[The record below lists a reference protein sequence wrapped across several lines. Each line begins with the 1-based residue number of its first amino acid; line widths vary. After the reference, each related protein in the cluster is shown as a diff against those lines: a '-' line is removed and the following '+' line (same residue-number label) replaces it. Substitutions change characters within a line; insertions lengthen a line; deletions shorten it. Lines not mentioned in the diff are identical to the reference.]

1 MMNSSL
7 LPSNNNS
14 NSCMERYVNRY
25 VVHQQPPPPSHHQP
39 VHSQRLQ
46 SGTAPVVASAVAAG
60 YYQQPAN
67 IHHQH
72 HPHHHHQQH
81 QHQQQQ
87 HQNQF
92 ITLSAH
98 NHSVQHPNPSVPATP
113 ATHPTGGAAGGH
125 GVSSNYMA
133 GCYSGAGTGGA
144 SGWTGVPLIS
154 TASSNRRQRKH
165 FTGSGGTVNNGNHY
179 PYQQHLAQQQQHY
192 NLPKGT
198 TAGVEFDENANLT
211 RLALH
216 AQGAPLILSTNRY
229 HHSHHRNHKS
239 SSSASQQTAGCGVG
253 SAKAFTS
260 GGSQSQPESSTNCLT
275 RSSTQPLHPGL
286 GSNGGQRRPLDAHL
300 VPVGAAGQSSGGVIK
315 SYESVVSLESIPSSG
330 NTSSPPTVMS
340 GSAMASSVS
349 SASSSSFSTSSTTS
363 SSSTEMCLPR
373 IIKPR
378 KRRKKDRKPSA
389 QPSSGSNGGAG
400 SAGNGTEGSMCVVA
414 DDAASGCAVGGLP
427 CMESL
432 NVIGGTSVQAMNNIL
447 LQHQQSQLH
456 YGSTSMEP
464 LGGVPNVRDILN
476 ELCYIAS
483 HNPSVLFPEQL
494 TAELAKILAGSN
506 AAAARYQSQPQQQ
519 LLPRQQ
525 CTQLHRLLLQ
535 LQQNHLQHQ
544 QQQQL
549 QHQRIL
555 QAQQQQLPSQ
565 HDQHQQ
571 LLYQQHHQQQYLTH
585 AHFLHNQQQQTR
597 EHQVPL
603 LSTAYS
609 PGSESGDSSPASFHP
624 PAALPGI
631 FFASNDVNAAVPE
644 SVQEHDSNTLP
655 SCSPSLPLS
664 EPISP
669 SASSNCSCRLCD
681 PFGRIWAFPMLR
693 QASCSSADGFEPE
706 ERKKNVGVIGSNRNS
721 GAAVRGKW
729 CTSTESAPIAT
740 ITIGDSADEC
750 LSRKGSFSDSGSDS
764 GCDLLLNRLPG
775 LCSTEEE
782 EDEDEENDDQGGSAS
797 EVEKGDSFLVTVK
810 SKDPFARHYGNL
822 PWLSSIV
829 GQPVGSSTASPCL
842 RKTNDDELLLMSE
855 LTKQLH
861 ETLDL
866 DGETCKNQESFR
878 MQKDSGNCSAPRS
891 GSCSSS
897 SSSSSSSTSD
907 KSSGMGSLLGGDSP
921 STISPNA
928 FGCFDALSH
937 SNVFGEHGSIRNRL
951 LVGGDRLFDPRDE
964 CLVISDNNACTSEML
979 HMVSLK
985 MHTESF
991 KSEDKE
997 VGLVDGGNGGAS
1009 DPEENGSVLQES
1021 DFVQCEKRN
1030 PLSLRPISVVSS
1042 LFSANQQSGA
1052 ATTSKSWSSAGEADG
1067 GNFLYGREQQQQEH
1081 TASSFLLP
1089 SESQDH
1095 AQRYRQS
1102 SNGSIG
1108 DMLNCFDT
1116 VWSGGDHKQIR
1127 S

>member
-1 MMNSSL
+1 MNSSL

-39 VHSQRLQ
+39 VHSQ
-46 SGTAPVVASAVAAG
+46 P
-60 YYQQPAN
+60 
-67 IHHQH
+67 
-72 HPHHHHQQH
+72 
-81 QHQQQQ
+81 
-87 HQNQF
+87 
-92 ITLSAH
+92 
-98 NHSVQHPNPSVPATP
+98 TP

-165 FTGSGGTVNNGNHY
+165 FTGNGGTVNNGNHY
-179 PYQQHLAQQQQHY
+179 PYQQHLAQQHQQQHY

-198 TAGVEFDENANLT
+198 SAGVEFDENANLT

-275 RSSTQPLHPGL
+275 RSSTQLLHPGL
-286 GSNGGQRRPLDAHL
+286 GSNGGQRRPLDAHP

-378 KRRKKDRKPSA
+378 KRRKKDRKPST

-400 SAGNGTEGSMCVVA
+400 SAGNGTEGGMCVAA
-414 DDAASGCAVGGLP
+414 DDADSGCAIGGLP

-483 HNPSVLFPEQL
+483 HNPSVLFPE
-494 TAELAKILAGSN
+494 
-506 AAAARYQSQPQQQ
+506 
-519 LLPRQQ
+519 
-525 CTQLHRLLLQ
+525 H
-535 LQQNHLQHQ
+535 
-544 QQQQL
+544 
-549 QHQRIL
+549 
-555 QAQQQQLPSQ
+555 
-565 HDQHQQ
+565 
-571 LLYQQHHQQQYLTH
+571 
-585 AHFLHNQQQQTR
+585 
-597 EHQVPL
+597 
-603 LSTAYS
+603 

-644 SVQEHDSNTLP
+644 SVQEQDSNTLP
-655 SCSPSLPLS
+655 SCSTSLPLS

-729 CTSTESAPIAT
+729 CTSTESAPFAT
-740 ITIGDSADEC
+740 VTIGDSADEC

-797 EVEKGDSFLVTVK
+797 EVEKGDSFLVTVQ
-810 SKDPFARHYGNL
+810 SKDPFAGHYGNL

-866 DGETCKNQESFR
+866 DGETCKNQESFS

-891 GSCSSS
+891 GSCSSSS

-921 STISPNA
+921 STVSPNA
-928 FGCFDALSH
+928 FGSFDALSH

-951 LVGGDRLFDPRDE
+951 LVGGDRPFDPRDE
-964 CLVISDNNACTSEML
+964 CLVISENNACTSEML

-985 MHTESF
+985 MHTES
-991 KSEDKE
+991 EDKE
-997 VGLVDGGNGGAS
+997 AGLVGRGNGGAS

-1052 ATTSKSWSSAGEADG
+1052 ATTSKSWSSAGEAGG
-1067 GNFLYGREQQQQEH
+1067 GNFLFGREQQQQEH
-1081 TASSFLLP
+1081 TASFLLP

-1102 SNGSIG
+1102 SNGSVG

-1116 VWSGGDHKQIR
+1116 
-1127 S
+1127 

>member
-1 MMNSSL
+1 MNSSL

-25 VVHQQPPPPSHHQP
+25 VVHQHPPPPSHHQP

-81 QHQQQQ
+81 QHQQQQQQ

-198 TAGVEFDENANLT
+198 SAGVEFDENANLT

-286 GSNGGQRRPLDAHL
+286 GSNGGQRQPLDAHL

-400 SAGNGTEGSMCVVA
+400 SAGNGTEGGMCVAA

-483 HNPSVLFPEQL
+483 HNPSVLFPE
-494 TAELAKILAGSN
+494 
-506 AAAARYQSQPQQQ
+506 
-519 LLPRQQ
+519 
-525 CTQLHRLLLQ
+525 H
-535 LQQNHLQHQ
+535 
-544 QQQQL
+544 
-549 QHQRIL
+549 
-555 QAQQQQLPSQ
+555 
-565 HDQHQQ
+565 
-571 LLYQQHHQQQYLTH
+571 
-585 AHFLHNQQQQTR
+585 
-597 EHQVPL
+597 
-603 LSTAYS
+603 

-631 FFASNDVNAAVPE
+631 FFVSNDVNAAVPE

-810 SKDPFARHYGNL
+810 SKDPFAGHYGNL

-928 FGCFDALSH
+928 FGSFDALSH

-951 LVGGDRLFDPRDE
+951 LVGSDRLFDPRDE
-964 CLVISDNNACTSEML
+964 CLVISDNNACTNEML

-1052 ATTSKSWSSAGEADG
+1052 ATTSKSWSSAGEAGG

-1102 SNGSIG
+1102 SNGSVG

-1116 VWSGGDHKQIR
+1116 
-1127 S
+1127 